1 VADGTQRTLRFL
13 AHEQGRLAA
22 SKAVRRDTKFV
33 GNATATRFDGW
44 GEDANAGAL
53 TEWLAADLAVA
64 APDFAS
70 PPTIPPCSITYGT
83 NEYGTLVT
91 TFHFE
96 GDASPWTVVPAMELD
111 DITNEYM
118 LGFFAWSRDPRDEL
132 LDANGNEL
140 PECPID
146 RADFGANSAVVI
158 LPIPADIAATFPGTA
173 QSPHVTMLYVPEID
187 PAKVNELALVVA
199 DELGVRWSTLGCEG
213 GEHEGGWH
221 WQHLGS
227 AEPAELSLAGLN
239 YFDHDDKRVAYAA
252 VTVPSDFGDVRRR
265 IESRLSNL
273 GIETARKGETWV
285 PHATLSIMPTGTAYE
300 GTVPTGSWKPTTL
313 EIWCANDSVH
323 FLIGHGSTSGVDKLE
338 LVGSKWHAFRNAGRT
353 LVGKY
358 DTEAE
363 ARAGL
368 AADAVDRALTGRYD
382 LAEPDETTIKA
393 WLVEHI
399 SDNQK
404 MPRPRML
411 VLKALE
417 DRYPYLKPP
426 VVDQV
431 FRGLRNI
438 EPSAVGRWS
447 ESSDPVQDKSWSAK
461 REPAERFARGE
472 WTLEAPIAGKSGVLL
487 TAKADPAMLL
497 LNPDLL
503 AELPGVGD
511 VIHPVWNEPLSK
523 ALRDEQEVLAL
534 DSLAIVSAEA
544 VPMLAPKADAVH
556 RRVDARSIRK
566 DFGHRVL
573 AVHTESRTNT
583 FDIVRADRIELP
595 LPNEHKPV
603 VHPDGWV
610 MYPVLYS
617 RGNNIQV
624 YDGVREF
631 RPWAEVSKRAS
642 LDTFIGDP
650 WELRHSRDL
659 LNPDTVR
666 GVARG
671 CMVTAE
677 PYQDGEHI
685 FGWAKAWDRALL
697 YAIEGDGISRP
708 EAPEVSL
715 AWRGRIHK
723 QPGTDDYGNPF
734 DQWVSDILVNSLASE
749 PYGRAETAR
758 VLSVRADADDAI
770 TVHGA
775 DELLALARGAKLPAS
790 TIYYDSRSW
799 TRFDSARS
807 PRPLTTHHED
817 STMLK
822 NKLIAAARSLGL
834 TDEVVA
840 KAIGLKTEDLVAF
853 MEGTDD
859 LTPDQANA
867 LAMAFPDKPK
877 AEPPAA
883 APPAAPA
890 VKDDSEMVK
899 VKIGEAEV
907 EVPKVA
913 AEHIAMLEGRSDRA
927 GLRADKAE
935 NELRVTERELAIA
948 KDESVK
954 RADAMKSMVS
964 HADAAKMLSDEALS
978 ISGSMELAR
987 RCHGYEWSPEARK
1000 DSASGEALPLSA
1012 SDWHL
1017 AAIRSAFGDK
1027 ADVVIARIDG
1037 ARTPE
1042 ARAYAIEMH
1051 LADAREILDRRD
1063 HKGPAA
1069 VKEIEV
1075 MRRHN
1080 AAADKSRQDGETDD
1094 ELAKAR
1100 EARYDYAEKQFVGA
1114 PTLTN
1119 GAS

>member
-1 VADGTQRTLRFL
+1 VADGSQRQLRFL
-13 AHEQGRLAA
+13 AHEQGRQAACQARRLAP
-22 SKAVRRDTKFV
+22 KFV

-44 GEDANAGAL
+44 GEGADAATLG
-53 TEWLAADLAVA
+53 EWLAADLTVA
-64 APDFAS
+64 APTVQAQ
-70 PPTIPPCSITYGT
+70 PTIPPCTVTFGT

-91 TFHFE
+91 SFHFE
-96 GDASPWTVVPAMELD
+96 GDANPWTVVPAVELD

-118 LGFFAWSRDPRDEL
+118 IGFYAWSRDPRDEVTG
-132 LDANGNEL
+132 ANGEPL

-146 RADFGANSAVVI
+146 RADFGVNSAVVI
-158 LPIPADIAATFPGTA
+158 LPIPADIAATFPDTGK
-173 QSPHVTMLYVPEID
+173 SPHVTMLYVPEID

-213 GEHEGGWH
+213 DEHESGWH
-221 WQHLGS
+221 WQHLG
-227 AEPAELSLAGLN
+227 ATEPAELSLAGLN

-252 VTVPSDFGDVRRR
+252 VAVPSDFGEVRRR

-285 PHATLSIMPTGTAYE
+285 PHATLVIMPTGTAYE

-358 DTEAE
+358 DTEAD

-382 LAEPDETTIKA
+382 KAKSSSVEPGPVIADILATTSK
-393 WLVEHI
+393 
-399 SDNQK
+399 STD
-404 MPRPRML
+404 P
-411 VLKALE
+411 VLQASL
-417 DRYPYLKPP
+417 RIIAAAP
-426 VVDQV
+426 VVA
-431 FRGLRNI
+431 
-438 EPSAVGRWS
+438 AVMARA
-447 ESSDPVQDKSWSAK
+447 DKG
-461 REPAERFARGE
+461 P
-472 WTLEAPIAGKSGVLL
+472 
-487 TAKADPAMLL
+487 
-497 LNPDLL
+497 
-503 AELPGVGD
+503 
-511 VIHPVWNEPLSK
+511 
-523 ALRDEQEVLAL
+523 
-534 DSLAIVSAEA
+534 
-544 VPMLAPKADAVH
+544 
-556 RRVDARSIRK
+556 
-566 DFGHRVL
+566 

-631 RPWAEVSKRAS
+631 RPWSEVSKRAS

-671 CMVTAE
+671 CMVTAD
-677 PYQDGEHI
+677 PYRDGEHI

-697 YAIEGDGISRP
+697 YAIEGDGITRP

-734 DQWVSDILVNSLASE
+734 DQWVSDILANSLASE

-758 VLSVRADADDAI
+758 VLSARADAADAI

-775 DELLALARGAKLPAS
+775 DELLALARGSKPPAS

-807 PRPLTTHHED
+807 PRPITTHHED
-817 STMLK
+817 SNMLK
-822 NKLIAAARSLGL
+822 KLIPVALQAGMN
-834 TDEVVA
+834 DEAVA
-840 KAIGLKTEDLVAF
+840 KAIGLKTEDLPAF
-853 MEGTDD
+853 MDGKDD
-859 LTPDQANA
+859 LTPDQLNA
-867 LAMAFPDKPK
+867 LVMAMPEVGK

-883 APPAAPA
+883 PPPAAPA
-890 VKDDSEMVK
+890 AKDDSEMVK

-913 AEHIAMLEGRSDRA
+913 AEHIAMLEGRADRA
-927 GLRADKAE
+927 GDRANKAE
-935 NELRVTERELAIA
+935 EHLRVTETELAA
-948 KDESVK
+948 NKTELTK
-954 RADAMKSMVS
+954 RADAMKAMVPKADADKMVS
-964 HADAAKMLSDEALS
+964 DHALHIAE
-978 ISGSMELAR
+978 SMELAR
-987 RCHGYEWSPEARK
+987 RVHGREWSPEARK
-1000 DSASGEALPLSA
+1000 DAASGDPMPLTG
-1012 SDWHL
+1012 SDWDT
-1017 AAIRSAFGDK
+1017 AAIRAAYGKDADEIIRRIDK
-1027 ADVVIARIDG
+1027 AP
-1037 ARTPE
+1037 TPE
-1042 ARAYAIEMH
+1042 AKQYAVNER
-1051 LADAREILDRRD
+1051 LADARKMLDQRE
-1063 HKGPAA
+1063 HTGKAQLQSVEAA
-1069 VKEIEV
+1069 
-1075 MRRHN
+1075 RASN
-1080 AAADKSRQDGETDD
+1080 AASDKSRQDGSGDD
-1094 ELAKAR
+1094 PLAKAHQLIN
-1100 EARYDYAEKQFVGA
+1100 QFAAQPIGA
-1114 PTLTN
+1114 TQSQPH
-1119 GAS
+1119 GA

>member
-1 VADGTQRTLRFL
+1 VADGSNLRLFGPNGEPIVRGADAEPRIDAVPDEATVHSWL
-13 AHEQGRLAA
+13 IDHYSHKAKLSQPRIAALLELRDAYPYLRAPATDAIYRGLSNVSPGVAGKLVGESNPAVDKSWTTSPEQ
-22 SKAVRRDTKFV
+22 AVR
-33 GNATATRFDGW
+33 
-44 GEDANAGAL
+44 
-53 TEWLAADLAVA
+53 
-64 APDFAS
+64 FAS
-70 PPTIPPCSITYGT
+70 GDYIP
-83 NEYGTLVT
+83 
-91 TFHFE
+91 
-96 GDASPWTVVPAMELD
+96 AD
-111 DITNEYM
+111 DVDDEKVGAVM
-118 LGFFAWSRDPRDEL
+118 HAKADPERLL
-132 LDANGNEL
+132 LDAEAIAAIPEVANVIHPIWNEPL
-140 PECPID
+140 GPSILAEREVVVLGPVD
-146 RADFGANSAVVI
+146 VERVDVVPMARKDFGVNSAAVVI
-158 LPIPADIAATFPGTA
+158 PIPADIAATFPNTGK
-173 QSPHVTMLYVPEID
+173 SPHVTLFYVPEID

-213 GEHEGGWH
+213 DEHESGWH

-252 VTVPSDFGDVRRR
+252 VAVPSDFGEVRRR
-265 IESRLSNL
+265 IETRLSNL
-273 GIETARKGETWV
+273 GIETAHKGETWV
-285 PHATLSIMPTGTAYE
+285 PHATLAIMPPGTAYE
-300 GTVPTGSWKPTTL
+300 GTVPAGSWKPTTL

-323 FLIGHGSTSGVDKLE
+323 FLVGHGSTSGVDKLE

-358 DTEAE
+358 DTEAD

-382 LAEPDETTIKA
+382 KAKPADALTVSVPAGGFVRLGTVSGTASTTPIISTDALAEIGQA
-393 WLVEHI
+393 
-399 SDNQK
+399 
-404 MPRPRML
+404 
-411 VLKALE
+411 
-417 DRYPYLKPP
+417 
-426 VVDQV
+426 VD
-431 FRGLRNI
+431 
-438 EPSAVGRWS
+438 
-447 ESSDPVQDKSWSAK
+447 
-461 REPAERFARGE
+461 
-472 WTLEAPIAGKSGVLL
+472 
-487 TAKADPAMLL
+487 AMLAVRSDKQA
-497 LNPDLL
+497 P
-503 AELPGVGD
+503 
-511 VIHPVWNEPLSK
+511 
-523 ALRDEQEVLAL
+523 
-534 DSLAIVSAEA
+534 AI
-544 VPMLAPKADAVH
+544 
-556 RRVDARSIRK
+556 
-566 DFGHRVL
+566 
-573 AVHTESRTNT
+573 HTESRTNT

-595 LPNEHKPV
+595 LPNEHKPE

-631 RPWAEVSKRAS
+631 RPWSEVSKRAS

-671 CMVTAE
+671 CMVTAD
-677 PYQDGEHI
+677 PYRDGEHI

-697 YAIEGDGISRP
+697 YAIEGDGINRP

-723 QPGTDDYGNPF
+723 QPGTDDYGTPF
-734 DQWVSDILVNSLASE
+734 DQWVSDILANSLASE

-758 VLSVRADADDAI
+758 VLRARSDAADAI

-775 DELLALARGAKLPAS
+775 DELLALARCAKPPAS
-790 TIYYDSRSW
+790 TIYFDSRSW

-1100 EARYDYAEKQFVGA
+1100 EARFDYAEKQFVGA